1 MAQTTLS
8 VRMDAETKKGLE
20 EFCAAVG
27 MTPSTAVNL
36 FAKAVIRERR
46 IPFAIAME
54 GKPAG
59 IGDWN
64 NPDEVREKLAEA
76 ERDIAEGKVR
86 PAEEVMKELR
96 ARYGL

>member
-76 ERDIAEGKVR
+76 ERAIAEGRVF
-86 PAEEVMKELR
+86 PAKEALQKLR
-96 ARYGL
+96 EKHGF